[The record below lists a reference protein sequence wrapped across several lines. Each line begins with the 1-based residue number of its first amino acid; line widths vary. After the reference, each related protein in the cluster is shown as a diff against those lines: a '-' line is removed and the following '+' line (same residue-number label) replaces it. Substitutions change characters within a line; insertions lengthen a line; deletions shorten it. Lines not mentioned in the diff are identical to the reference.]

1 MAKNLR
7 KHGAAS
13 CVYGHAGSIPR
24 LNSSPTSGLRLNR
37 RDVCAGMAMGLRCRG
52 VMGRNNEAVGE
63 GQGGGRERSTWKG
76 TPPGI
81 HLQSNTKSRRAQ
93 RSSATWSR
101 PCASHTN
108 ARQHSHSNTPRT
120 YRDDTYMPDVRHAQ
134 TIDEHASTPISDD
147 RTPPNFRAHC
157 ACLHRAH
164 GRTTI
169 TTFASWSLAKVAPPS

>member
-1 MAKNLR
+1 MR
-7 KHGAAS
+7 GWRWG
-13 CVYGHAGSIPR
+13 CDAGVLWAVTMR
-24 LNSSPTSGLRLNR
+24 RWVKGREEGESGLHGKVRPLAYISN
-37 RDVCAGMAMGLRCRG
+37 LTQSP
-52 VMGRNNEAVGE
+52 GE
-63 GQGGGRERSTWKG
+63 
-76 TPPGI
+76 P
-81 HLQSNTKSRRAQ
+81 Q

-108 ARQHSHSNTPRT
+108 AQQHSHSNTPRT